1 MDSTTWPFMIGGTAL
16 SGSPRW
22 EEAEGGCRALAE
34 VAATGSGQA
43 ELPTSSCVFSLSSDP
58 FGHSSLLSL
67 TPTQS
72 VAAFLS
78 LLATNPP
85 GPPFLSDTPG
95 MSSDAASGHGLS
107 PGPGLLTGQ
116 T

>member
-1 MDSTTWPFMIGGTAL
+1 MIGGTAL

-22 EEAEGGCRALAE
+22 EEAGGCRALAE

-72 VAAFLS
+72 VTAFLS
-78 LLATNPP
+78 LLATNPQARP
-85 GPPFLSDTPG
+85 
-95 MSSDAASGHGLS
+95 SSLIHLGCPAM
-107 PGPGLLTGQ
+107 LLQ
-116 T
+116 VMV

>member
-1 MDSTTWPFMIGGTAL
+1 MPWPWLERPVDSTTWPFMIGGTAL

-34 VAATGSGQA
+34 VAATGSGQVC
-43 ELPTSSCVFSLSSDP
+43 SCVFSLSSDP

-78 LLATNPP
+78 LLATNPQARP
-85 GPPFLSDTPG
+85 
-95 MSSDAASGHGLS
+95 SSLIHLGCPAM
-107 PGPGLLTGQ
+107 LLQ
-116 T
+116 VMV